1 MPYHENEATRQAG
14 AEAVRRVGGYGGAV
28 VVGDFRDLFVAIA
41 GAAATLTGLLF
52 VALSVTP
59 HRHGA
64 PGPAV
69 ILQVRTSAA
78 LLTFNNAL
86 AVSLFGLVP
95 GTNAGFP
102 AVVLGVVGIT
112 FSAAAVRSIRAS
124 GSPAR
129 QQLFQIELIALLLL
143 IFGTELVSGI
153 IVIADPH
160 SSDAV
165 QVIGYALITSLI
177 VGISR
182 AWELVGDRDTGLS
195 ASIAVLLGRPALRRS
210 RHRGS

>member
-1 MPYHENEATRQAG
+1 M
-14 AEAVRRVGGYGGAV
+14 VVGGY
-28 VVGDFRDLFVAIA
+28 RDLFVAIA
-41 GAAATLTGLLF
+41 GSAATLTGLLF

-59 HRHGA
+59 SRGAA

-102 AVVLGVVGIT
+102 SVVLGVIGMA

-124 GSPAR
+124 GYPGR
-129 QQLFQIELIALLLL
+129 QQAFQFELIGLLLL
-143 IFGTELVSGI
+143 IFGTELVAGI
-153 IVIADPH
+153 IVIGNAR
-160 SSDAV
+160 SGAV

-182 AWELVGDRDTGLS
+182 AWELVGDRDTGLA
-195 ASIAVLLGRPALRRS
+195 ASIAVLLGRPPRS
-210 RHRGS
+210 EAAIADIKRSTGDDRPGRAGDTS

>member
-1 MPYHENEATRQAG
+1 
-14 AEAVRRVGGYGGAV
+14 V

-41 GAAATLTGLLF
+41 GSAATLTGLLF

-59 HRHGA
+59 RRGA
-64 PGPAV
+64 ALGPAV

-78 LLTFNNAL
+78 LLSFNNAL

-102 AVVLGVVGIT
+102 SAVLGVIGIA
-112 FSAAAVRSIRAS
+112 FSAAAVRSIRTS

-153 IVIADPH
+153 IVIASPH
-160 SSDAV
+160 SSDAL
-165 QVIGYALITSLI
+165 QAIGYALVTSLI

-182 AWELVGDRDTGLS
+182 AWELIGDRDTGLS
-195 ASIAVLLGRPALRRS
+195 ASIAVLLGRRPPAEAAIAGIKGRDPGEDRPAGPGDS
-210 RHRGS
+210 G

>member
-1 MPYHENEATRQAG
+1 M
-14 AEAVRRVGGYGGAV
+14 VVGGY
-28 VVGDFRDLFVAIA
+28 RELFVAIA
-41 GAAATLTGLLF
+41 GSAATLTGLLF

-59 HRHGA
+59 RRGTEL
-64 PGPAV
+64 GPAV

-95 GTNAGFP
+95 NTNAGIP
-102 AVVLGVVGIT
+102 SVVLGVIGIM

-129 QQLFQIELIALLLL
+129 QQLFQLELIALLLA

-153 IVIADPH
+153 VAIAHPR
-160 SSDAV
+160 SEAV
-165 QVIGYALITSLI
+165 QIIAYALITSLI

-182 AWELVGDRDTGLS
+182 AWELIGDRDTGLA
-195 ASIAVLLGRPALRRS
+195 ASIAVLLGHRPRS
-210 RHRGS
+210 ETAIADIKRSGAGEDQPDGPGDSG

>member
-1 MPYHENEATRQAG
+1 M
-14 AEAVRRVGGYGGAV
+14 VVGGY
-28 VVGDFRDLFVAIA
+28 RELFVAIA
-41 GAAATLTGLLF
+41 GSAATLTGLLF

-59 HRHGA
+59 RRGA
-64 PGPAV
+64 ELGPAV

-95 GTNAGFP
+95 NTNAGIP
-102 AVVLGVVGIT
+102 SVVLGVIGIA
-112 FSAAAVRSIRAS
+112 FSAAAVRSVRAS

-129 QQLFQIELIALLLL
+129 QQLFQLELIALLLA

-153 IVIADPH
+153 IA
-160 SSDAV
+160 
-165 QVIGYALITSLI
+165 IGYALITSLI

-182 AWELVGDRDTGLS
+182 AWELVGDRDAGLA
-195 ASIAVLLGRPALRRS
+195 ASIAVLLGHRPHSEVAIEDIKRS
-210 RHRGS
+210 GAGEDQPDGPGDSG

>member
-1 MPYHENEATRQAG
+1 M
-14 AEAVRRVGGYGGAV
+14 VVGG
-28 VVGDFRDLFVAIA
+28 FRDVFVAIA
-41 GAAATLTGLLF
+41 GSAATLTGLLF

-59 HRHGA
+59 RRGA
-64 PGPAV
+64 ALGPAV

-102 AVVLGVVGIT
+102 SVVLGIIGIT

-129 QQLFQIELIALLLL
+129 QQLLQLQLIALLLA
-143 IFGTELVSGI
+143 IFGAELVSGI
-153 IVIADPH
+153 IAIASPR
-160 SSDAV
+160 SEAV

-182 AWELVGDRDTGLS
+182 AWELIGDRDAGLA
-195 ASIAVLLGRPALRRS
+195 ASINVLLGHRPRSEAAIADINRSGAGDDRPADPGDTR
-210 RHRGS
+210 

>member
-1 MPYHENEATRQAG
+1 MVVAG
-14 AEAVRRVGGYGGAV
+14 Y
-28 VVGDFRDLFVAIA
+28 RDLFVAIA
-41 GAAATLTGLLF
+41 GSAATLTGLLF

-59 HRHGA
+59 RRGA
-64 PGPAV
+64 ALGPAV

-95 GTNAGFP
+95 GTNAGIP
-102 AVVLGVVGIT
+102 SVVLGVIGIT

-124 GSPAR
+124 GSASR
-129 QQLFQIELIALLLL
+129 QQLFQLELIALLLA

-153 IVIADPH
+153 IAIASPGTGE
-160 SSDAV
+160 AM
-165 QVIGYALITSLI
+165 QVISYALIASLI

-182 AWELVGDRDTGLS
+182 AWELIGDRDTGLA
-195 ASIAVLLGRPALRRS
+195 ASIAVLLGHRPRSEAAIADIKRSGAGEDRPADPGDTR
-210 RHRGS
+210 

>member
-1 MPYHENEATRQAG
+1 M
-14 AEAVRRVGGYGGAV
+14 VVGGY
-28 VVGDFRDLFVAIA
+28 RDLFVAIA
-41 GAAATLTGLLF
+41 GSAATLTGLLF

-59 HRHGA
+59 SRGAA
-64 PGPAV
+64 PGPAI

-95 GTNAGFP
+95 GTNAGIP
-102 AVVLGVVGIT
+102 SAVLGVIGIT

-124 GSPAR
+124 GFPAR
-129 QQLFQIELIALLLL
+129 QQVFQFELIGLLLL
-143 IFGTELVSGI
+143 IFGTELVAGI
-153 IVIADPH
+153 IVIGNSH
-160 SSDAV
+160 SGEAV

-182 AWELVGDRDTGLS
+182 AWELVGDRDTGLA
-195 ASIAVLLGRPALRRS
+195 ASIAVLLGRPPRS
-210 RHRGS
+210 ETAIADIKRGTGEDQPGLPGDGS

>member
-1 MPYHENEATRQAG
+1 M
-14 AEAVRRVGGYGGAV
+14 VVGGY
-28 VVGDFRDLFVAIA
+28 RELFVAIA
-41 GAAATLTGLLF
+41 GSAATLTGLLF

-59 HRHGA
+59 RRGTEL
-64 PGPAV
+64 GPAV

-95 GTNAGFP
+95 NTNAGIP
-102 AVVLGVVGIT
+102 SVVLGVIGIT

-129 QQLFQIELIALLLL
+129 QELFQLELIALLLA

-153 IVIADPH
+153 IAIANPR
-160 SSDAV
+160 SEAV

-182 AWELVGDRDTGLS
+182 AWELIGDRDTGLA
-195 ASIAVLLGRPALRRS
+195 ASIAVLLGHRPRS
-210 RHRGS
+210 ETVIADIKQSGAGKDQPDGPGDSG

>member
-1 MPYHENEATRQAG
+1 M
-14 AEAVRRVGGYGGAV
+14 VVGGY
-28 VVGDFRDLFVAIA
+28 RDLFVAIA
-41 GAAATLTGLLF
+41 GSAATLTGLLF

-59 HRHGA
+59 SRGA
-64 PGPAV
+64 ARGPLV
-69 ILQVRTSAA
+69 ILQIRTSAA

-95 GTNAGFP
+95 GTNAGIP
-102 AVVLGVVGIT
+102 SLVLGVIGIT

-129 QQLFQIELIALLLL
+129 QQVFQFELIGLLLL
-143 IFGTELVSGI
+143 IFGTELVTGI
-153 IVIADPH
+153 IVIASPR
-160 SSDAV
+160 SGEAV

-182 AWELVGDRDTGLS
+182 AWELVGDRDTGLA
-195 ASIAVLLGRPALRRS
+195 ASIAVLLGRPPRAEAAIADIKRS
-210 RHRGS
+210 GTGDGQPAGPGDSS

>member
-1 MPYHENEATRQAG
+1 M
-14 AEAVRRVGGYGGAV
+14 VVGGY
-28 VVGDFRDLFVAIA
+28 RDLFVAIA
-41 GAAATLTGLLF
+41 GSAATLTGLLF

-59 HRHGA
+59 HRGPA
-64 PGPAV
+64 LGPAV

-95 GTNAGFP
+95 GTNAGIP
-102 AVVLGVVGIT
+102 ALVLGVIGIT

-129 QQLFQIELIALLLL
+129 QQLFQFELIGLLLL
-143 IFGTELVSGI
+143 IFITELVSGI
-153 IVIADPH
+153 IVISNPR
-160 SSDAV
+160 SSGAV
-165 QVIGYALITSLI
+165 QFISYALISSLI

-182 AWELVGDRDTGLS
+182 AWELIGDRDTGLA
-195 ASIAVLLGRPALRRS
+195 ASIAVLLGRRPHAEAAIEDMKRGGTGTDRPAGPNDS
-210 RHRGS
+210 S

>member
-1 MPYHENEATRQAG
+1 M
-14 AEAVRRVGGYGGAV
+14 
-28 VVGDFRDLFVAIA
+28 VVGDYRDLFVAIA
-41 GAAATLTGLLF
+41 GSAATLTGLLF

-59 HRHGA
+59 RRDIA
-64 PGPAV
+64 RGPAV

-95 GTNAGFP
+95 NTNAGFP
-102 AVVLGVVGIT
+102 SAVLGVIGIA
-112 FSAAAVRSIRAS
+112 FSAAAVRSIRTS

-129 QQLFQIELIALLLL
+129 QQLFQIELIALLVL

-153 IVIADPH
+153 IVIADPR
-160 SSDAV
+160 SSAV
-165 QVIGYALITSLI
+165 QIIGYALITSLL

-182 AWELVGDRDTGLS
+182 AWELVGDRDTGLG
-195 ASIAVLLGRPALRRS
+195 ASIAVLLGRRPAAEAAIADIK
-210 RHRGS
+210 RGGPGEDQPADPGDSG